1 MPFRSPFPDVEI
13 PEVSV
18 PELVLAAA
26 RERADQVALVDATT
40 GRSMTYGQFADTVE
54 RIAGALARRGI
65 GRGDVVGVFAPNTPA
80 YAVVFHG
87 ILRAGATA
95 TTVNA
100 LYTADELA
108 SQLADSQAKL
118 LFTISPFL
126 ERTTAAVA
134 QDRVAVTETVVLDG
148 AEGHASLTDLIG
160 EGAPAPDVTI
170 DPATDLAVL
179 PYSSGTTG
187 RAKGVM
193 LTHRNLVANIKQC
206 EPLFEIREDSKLIAV
221 LPFFHIYG
229 MTVLMNYG
237 LYTGAQVVT
246 AAAVRPGAVPAGH
259 PGPPHHPRLHRAPVA
274 VALAKHPMIDQFD
287 LSSIE
292 VVFSG
297 AAALDEDLARA
308 VAERLDC
315 TVKQGY
321 GMTEM
326 SPVSHAMPDGMPD
339 IPLGSVGLT
348 VPNMECKIV
357 DPATGEEVTAP
368 GERGELWCRGPN
380 VMVGYLGNPEAT
392 AVTLDDE
399 GYLHTGDVATVD
411 EAGHVYIVD
420 RVKELIK
427 YKGYQVPP
435 AELEAL
441 LLGHPQIAD
450 AAVIGVRDEE
460 GEEVP
465 KAFVVLQ
472 AGASLAGEDVMTY
485 VAENVA
491 PHRRSGRWS
500 SSRRSRSPP
509 RARSCARTSAPG
521 RPRRRS
527 RPNRHRQRPEQRK
540 QVRRRG
546 RVSVRIRRSPVRSG
560 GVHGT
565 GTERRR
571 PRLQPRRAGEAG
583 PSGPGDHPSSRAPMR
598 SLYVVRRP
606 SRHSA

>member
-40 GRSMTYGQFADTVE
+40 GRSMTYGQFADSVE

-246 AAAVRPGAVPAGH
+246 L
-259 PGPPHHPRLHRAPVA
+259 PRFDLEQFLRAIQDHRITRVYIAPPVA

-287 LSSIE
+287 LSSVE

-308 VAERLDC
+308 VAKRLDC

-326 SPVSHAMPDGMPD
+326 SPVSHAMPDGVPD

-450 AAVIGVRDEE
+450 AAVIGVRDDE

-472 AGASLAGEDVMTY
+472 PGASLGGDEVMTY

-491 PHRRSGRWS
+491 PHKKVRQVEFIEAIPKSASGKILRKDL
-500 SSRRSRSPP
+500 
-509 RARSCARTSAPG
+509 RAR
-521 RPRRRS
+521 
-527 RPNRHRQRPEQRK
+527 
-540 QVRRRG
+540 
-546 RVSVRIRRSPVRSG
+546 
-560 GVHGT
+560 
-565 GTERRR
+565 
-571 PRLQPRRAGEAG
+571 EA
-583 PSGPGDHPSSRAPMR
+583 AQ
-598 SLYVVRRP
+598 
-606 SRHSA
+606 A